1 MVGFSFACQH
11 KTQPFTQ
18 LQVTRNRHTLH
29 AVIKKRWKP
38 PKVVQLSS
46 CEGTVFSASPL
57 WQFSELFRDGL
68 CIAPLVYFLFK
79 TKQKFWEQMD
89 GNHLEG
95 FLKWGQFKRSCFHIH
110 MIKRSFSE
118 HTPKINS
125 CAIVSVFPVRVEVGT
140 SGNKGFLDYISSF
153 RCHVYDSCMVN
164 HLIHSSKEATPVF
177 YYFCFVFKVVGV
189 FY

>member
-11 KTQPFTQ
+11 KTQPFT
-18 LQVTRNRHTLH
+18 QVTRNRHTLH

-125 CAIVSVFPVRVEVGT
+125 CAIVIACT
-140 SGNKGFLDYISSF
+140 SGSWDIREQRFPGLHFILSLP
-153 RCHVYDSCMVN
+153 RLWLMH
-164 HLIHSSKEATPVF
+164 
-177 YYFCFVFKVVGV
+177 G
-189 FY
+189 